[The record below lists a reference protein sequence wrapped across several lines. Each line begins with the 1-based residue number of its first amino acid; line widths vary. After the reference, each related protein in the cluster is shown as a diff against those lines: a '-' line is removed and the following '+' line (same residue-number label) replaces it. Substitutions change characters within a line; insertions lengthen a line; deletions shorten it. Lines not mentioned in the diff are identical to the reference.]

1 MNAGEVREKYGLE
14 DKKIGVYV
22 GEMSEWHGADI
33 YNKDGIERQ
42 RDGNE
47 DLIEKKYRE
56 KGN

>member
-1 MNAGEVREKYGLE
+1 V
-14 DKKIGVYV
+14 VYV

-33 YNKDGIERQ
+33 FNKDGIERQ